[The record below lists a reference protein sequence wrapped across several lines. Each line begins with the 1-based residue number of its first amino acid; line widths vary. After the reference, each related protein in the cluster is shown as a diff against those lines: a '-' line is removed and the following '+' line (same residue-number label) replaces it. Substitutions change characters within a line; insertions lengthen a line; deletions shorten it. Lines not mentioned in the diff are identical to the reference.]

1 MDRSALA
8 LLSVLSL
15 VNAQA
20 ALTNIVGGNGVT
32 NVGLGVQ
39 SQTPNSGQGIT
50 VSGGGCGAANT
61 AQALATSTANGIA
74 TPDDSGNL
82 NMEVFIINSQ
92 GEGPYTCALDTTG
105 AGNSFNTPLTIK
117 TNVNNQV
124 GQACSLVAAMPSGI
138 TCPSAG
144 CIVQCKNSA
153 GFGGCVPV
161 APSNTATGSSG
172 TDGNTGSAATGNS
185 GNAGNAGDTG
195 NNGNTGNTG
204 NTGNAGNAGNTGNPG
219 NSGSPGQ
226 VAKRA
231 TPPGNGADPNVNVK
245 DPEPQRN
252 PPVQPPPS
260 PTPPAPKPGKAGKPE
275 KRATPPGNGA
285 AGNKVNTGAT
295 ATTQRNGNQNPNP
308 NVNTNAAT
316 NGREPQQNPAV
327 RPPPSKVPQ
336 PPAGQAHANGPV
348 GGRMVK
354 AMKKRRMH

>member
-1 MDRSALA
+1 
-8 LLSVLSL
+8 
-15 VNAQA
+15 
-20 ALTNIVGGNGVT
+20 
-32 NVGLGVQ
+32 
-39 SQTPNSGQGIT
+39 
-50 VSGGGCGAANT
+50 
-61 AQALATSTANGIA
+61 
-74 TPDDSGNL
+74 
-82 NMEVFIINSQ
+82 MEVFIINSQ

-105 AGNSFNTPLTIK
+105 RRKLIQHSFD
-117 TNVNNQV
+117 NQDQRKQPSWSGV
-124 GQACSLVAAMPSGI
+124 FLSSLPCHQESP
-138 TCPSAG
+138 CPSTG

-172 TDGNTGSAATGNS
+172 TGGNTGSAATGNS
-185 GNAGNAGDTG
+185 GNAGNVGDTG
-195 NNGNTGNTG
+195 NNGNAGNTG

-231 TPPGNGADPNVNVK
+231 TPPGNGADRNVNVK

-260 PTPPAPKPGKAGKPE
+260 PTPPAPKPGKAGKPV

-295 ATTQRNGNQNPNP
+295 ATTQRNGNQNANP
-308 NVNTNAAT
+308 DVNTNAAA
-316 NGREPQQNPAV
+316 NGRQPQPNPAV